1 MTKPRM
7 GAVWH
12 MDVSPGVNGVF
23 EEIGAHYGGAVAAC
37 QDLTV
42 FNVTADAVLVR
53 QARVND
59 APQPVHGPSH
69 TKPVIEPT
77 PEPPA
82 WWAEAALDL

>member
-1 MTKPRM
+1 
-7 GAVWH
+7 